1 MLYLS
6 QLSFSLL
13 FYYQRIMIRLI
24 KIAHW
29 TPRILCILAILLIS
43 VFALDAFEPGQS
55 VWHQLLA
62 FAIQLVPTFILTALL
77 IVAWKWE
84 KTGGIIFV
92 IIGLIFGFFLF
103 RLNYRNHH
111 QSLQNTITTV
121 MALAFPFVLS
131 GVLFIISHYLKVK
144 DLAEENNIP
153 AE

>member
-1 MLYLS
+1 
-6 QLSFSLL
+6 
-13 FYYQRIMIRLI
+13 
-24 KIAHW
+24 
-29 TPRILCILAILLIS
+29 